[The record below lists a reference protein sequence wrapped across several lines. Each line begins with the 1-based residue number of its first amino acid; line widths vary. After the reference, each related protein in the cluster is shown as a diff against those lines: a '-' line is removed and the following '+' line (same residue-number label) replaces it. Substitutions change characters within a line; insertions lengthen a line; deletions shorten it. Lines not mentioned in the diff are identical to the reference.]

1 MPKFGTK
8 DALFRY
14 FGAGK
19 KHCDI
24 WNQRSWIS
32 LIIKFDPKLKIF
44 KFGTKNTCFGYLWS
58 EFEKNIVIFEI
69 NTLEFVLLQ
78 SFMKKWKFL
87 NLGQKYLIS
96 IFLGKN
102 LKNILSYLKSAPS
115 NFSNW
120 KFCTNTQKKQQLK
133 CGTKFGYFWARFFK
147 KLLSYL

>member
-58 EFEKNIVIFEI
+58 GIVIVIFEI

-115 NFSNW
+115 NFSNG
-120 KFCTNTQKKQQLK
+120 KFCTNTQKNNNLNV
-133 CGTKFGYFWARFFK
+133 GPNLGIFGLDFSKNYCHIC
-147 KLLSYL
+147 S

>member
-14 FGAGK
+14 FRAGK

-24 WNQRSWIS
+24 WNQHSWIS

-58 EFEKNIVIFEI
+58 GIVIVIFEI

-102 LKNILSYLKSAPS
+102 LKKILSYLKSAPS
-115 NFSNW
+115 NFSNR
-120 KFCTNTQKKQQLK
+120 KFCTYTQKK
-133 CGTKFGYFWARFFK
+133 TTT
-147 KLLSYL
+147 

>member
-8 DALFRY
+8 DALFWY
-14 FGAGK
+14 FRAGK

-102 LKNILSYLKSAPS
+102 LKKILSYLKSAPS

-120 KFCTNTQKKQQLK
+120 KFCTYTQKK
-133 CGTKFGYFWARFFK
+133 TTT
-147 KLLSYL
+147 